1 MLDYLS
7 LEELKS
13 SMKKLEKEEKR
24 VAAGKKREYYFSA
37 DKVETSELFDFLSEQ
52 FKFAMKKLKEEKQ
65 NCWDFMNDEAEL
77 KKAGFYDRKENP
89 KKVAA
94 WAEKAYPKMNV
105 ELYEVQYEK
114 EKVLE
119 AMRNIKAN

>member
-37 DKVETSELFDFLSEQ
+37 DKVNVSELFNFLSEQ
-52 FKFAMKKLKEEKQ
+52 FQFAMKKMKEEKQ
-65 NCWDFMNDEAEL
+65 KCWIFVNDEAEL
-77 KKAGFYDRKENP
+77 KKAGFYDKKENP
-89 KKVAA
+89 QKISA
-94 WAEKAYPKMNV
+94 WAEKAYPKMNI

-119 AMRNIKAN
+119 AMRKV

>member
-1 MLDYLS
+1 ML
-7 LEELKS
+7 
-13 SMKKLEKEEKR
+13 
-24 VAAGKKREYYFSA
+24 
-37 DKVETSELFDFLSEQ
+37 
-52 FKFAMKKLKEEKQ
+52 
-65 NCWDFMNDEAEL
+65 
-77 KKAGFYDRKENP
+77 GFYDRKENP
-89 KKVAA
+89 QKVAA